1 MNERRLRPHISR
13 PPARTE
19 PPQAVARG
27 QKNQREDSGSNRLSP
42 RELGASVIGRV
53 LILDED
59 SEAASMLADALAT
72 AGHAVELR
80 PNLESG
86 IAQVGKVAPDVV
98 VVDPWSGDAASET
111 PGVYGSE
118 VIDKLRLVRDA
129 MGASPEVVVVTARHD
144 VDAAV
149 DALHRGAS
157 DNLIKP
163 TTP

>member
-1 MNERRLRPHISR
+1 MNDRRLRPHLAR

-86 IAQVGKVAPDVV
+86 IAQVAKVAPDVV
-98 VVDPWSGDAASET
+98 VVDPWSGDANAD
-111 PGVYGSE
+111 GGAYG
-118 VIDKLRLVRDA
+118 
-129 MGASPEVVVVTARHD
+129 P
-144 VDAAV
+144 
-149 DALHRGAS
+149 
-157 DNLIKP
+157 
-163 TTP
+163 